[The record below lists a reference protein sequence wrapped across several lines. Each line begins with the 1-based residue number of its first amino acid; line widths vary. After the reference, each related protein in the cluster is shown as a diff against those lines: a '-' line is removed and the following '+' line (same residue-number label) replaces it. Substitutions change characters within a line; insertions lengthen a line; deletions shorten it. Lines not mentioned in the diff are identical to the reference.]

1 MASQERNLLGLL
13 ANEPGYAPNL
23 AAAQNAVAYVRE
35 KLTMGADNRVWDKGR
50 ALFSNQVMELNECV
64 ANVKDPYLDISIPDD
79 PVLPSWIIKAA
90 AKAETAGCG
99 NCREQAAV
107 ALVYLFN
114 KKHVRVVDFMRRTDI
129 DHAFVVIGRETGSDL
144 SDYKTWGAKCIVCDP
159 WDEKAFA
166 AADIPKYAYKSS
178 RFSVDSRFRYPTK

>member
-1 MASQERNLLGLL
+1 MASQERNLLGFL
-13 ANEPGYAPNL
+13 AKEPGYAPNL
-23 AAAQNAVAYVRE
+23 AAAQDAVAYVRE
-35 KLTMGADNRVWDKGR
+35 KLTMGADNRVWDKTR
-50 ALFSNQVMELNECV
+50 ALFSNRVMELNACV

-144 SDYKTWGAKCIVCDP
+144 SGYETWGPRCVVCDP
-159 WDEKAFA
+159 WDEKAFP
-166 AADIPKYAYKSS
+166 AADIPKYAYKPT
-178 RFSVDSRFRYPTK
+178 RFAVESLFPCPAR